1 MKKTVFAILT
11 LTIVA
16 VFILSPISYAQPYGK
31 GLYGITKYGSQT
43 SLTINTDGNITIPN
57 ITPTQF
63 GTIGTGISTVTVES
77 TDVMGYKLY
86 ISVYP
91 NIYMNNLGYHIQPS
105 ANTYTYPT
113 GVSTVPSGGKNLEVD
128 HWGFNTDGGANFAGL
143 TSTSLDNL
151 IYSTNAPTTGAGHDT
166 TVMYGLNVDFAAP
179 AGQYTAQVIYT
190 AVPQTD

>member
-1 MKKTVFAILT
+1 MKKIVFAILT

-31 GLYGITKYGSQT
+31 GSYGITEYGSLT
-43 SLTINTDGNITIPN
+43 SLTISTNGNITIPN
-57 ITPTQF
+57 ITPLQT
-63 GTIGTGISTVTVES
+63 GAIGTGTSTVTVAS

-86 ISVYP
+86 ISAYP
-91 NIYMNNLGYHIQPS
+91 NTYMDNLGYHLQPS
-105 ANTYTYPT
+105 AHTYTYPSVNGT
-113 GVSTVPSGGKNLEVD
+113 GLEVD
-128 HWGFNTDGGANFAGL
+128 HWGFNTDGGTNFAGL

-151 IYSTNAPTTGAGHDT
+151 IYSTTAPTSGHDT
-166 TVMYGLNVDFAAP
+166 TVTYGLNVDFAAP

>member
-43 SLTINTDGNITIPN
+43 SLTINTNGNITIPN
-57 ITPTQF
+57 ITPTQS
-63 GTIGTGISTVTVES
+63 GTLGTGASIVTVGS

-86 ISVYP
+86 ISAYP

-113 GVSTVPSGGKNLEVD
+113 GVSTIPSGTSLEVN
-128 HWGFNTDGGANFAGL
+128 HWGFNTDGGTNFAGL

-151 IYSTNAPTTGAGHDT
+151 IYSTTAPTSGHNT
-166 TVMYGLNVDFAAP
+166 TVTYGLNVNLATP